1 MRVAVVALALVM
13 TTGCIE
19 GLTQVAGTGAIY
31 TTRCSSA
38 MDVVGDVYTAQCVPD
53 LCSQSFDEAALNQ
66 VVVAIDPG
74 RKIVG
79 YAERVCIQDL
89 AEATVLFQPGAQ
101 GEPTTPAP
109 SE

>member
-1 MRVAVVALALVM
+1 MRLILVALGLIM

-31 TTRCSSA
+31 TTRCSSVMEVSA
-38 MDVVGDVYTAQCVPD
+38 DVYTAQCIPD
-53 LCSQSFDEAALNQ
+53 LCIQSFDEAALNH
-66 VVVAIDPG
+66 VVVAVDPG